1 MLLGGLFVVSHA
13 NAAPKVLKPAWSS
26 EAAVET
32 LPTVVT
38 DESRV
43 FACLDSGIRC
53 YDRATGR
60 QKWIQAT
67 MTKNPT
73 KVPIKPTL
81 LKDFLLLV
89 LPNEGNRLCIIDKRS
104 GELSSLTTPD
114 GQVIDSLVPAKNEAI
129 VCLRGEGDP
138 RSRLLVF
145 TFDAKG
151 KPRFEKTISPRL
163 MSATNEP
170 LFILDGQVH
179 HVLNRGMEQAFISR
193 LEINFDHFP
202 LARHTSQVWSLP
214 HGWDTFITL
223 SGVDEYV
230 REMPME
236 RPLYSLSMW
245 SLGGLGR
252 QYWSYSSYVGDAHS
266 LWLGF
271 SSVVVWKDTVWTTG
285 GRVYRVAKEPHD
297 PMKVMAGLTNVFV
310 AGASLFGVNGKDEI
324 LRFDGQRFKPFGV
337 LPAPPKTWG
346 TYVESYFF
354 TGGIARWIRTAKDGV
369 RKAKLEYFPLS

>member
-32 LPTVVT
+32 LPAVVT

-89 LPNEGNRLCIIDKRS
+89 LPNEGNRLCIVDKRS
-104 GELSSLTTPD
+104 GEISSLTTPD
-114 GQVIDSLVPAKNEAI
+114 GQTIDSLVPAKNEAI
-129 VCLRGEGDP
+129 VCLRGEGDS
-138 RSRLLVF
+138 RSRLLAL

-151 KPRFEKTISPRL
+151 KPRFEMTISPRL
-163 MSATNEP
+163 MSATDEP

-214 HGWDTFITL
+214 PGWDTFITL

-236 RPLYSLSMW
+236 RPLYSLSMCLAVW
-245 SLGGLGR
+245 DGNIGATRHTWVTPIRFGSAFR
-252 QYWSYSSYVGDAHS
+252 RSSFG
-266 LWLGF
+266 
-271 SSVVVWKDTVWTTG
+271 KT
-285 GRVYRVAKEPHD
+285 
-297 PMKVMAGLTNVFV
+297 
-310 AGASLFGVNGKDEI
+310 LFGPRAAGSIES
-324 LRFDGQRFKPFGV
+324 QRNH
-337 LPAPPKTWG
+337 T
-346 TYVESYFF
+346 T
-354 TGGIARWIRTAKDGV
+354 R
-369 RKAKLEYFPLS
+369 